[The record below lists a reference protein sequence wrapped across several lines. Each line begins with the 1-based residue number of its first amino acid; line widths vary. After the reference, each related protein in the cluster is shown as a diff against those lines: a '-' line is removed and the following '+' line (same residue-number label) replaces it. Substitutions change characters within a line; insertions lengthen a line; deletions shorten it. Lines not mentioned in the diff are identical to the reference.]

1 MDRSKSSRSP
11 HFPYGRS
18 LAEALGL
25 EDAPAIVTRTLGQA
39 EIAATDIHV
48 INPSGTLSAPLP
60 RVNAYG
66 ITLVIT
72 DVAKNSY
79 WECDRQVS
87 SASVQAGQILISD
100 MRREPRVLM
109 DQPFHSVLFFLPK
122 NAIDALTDQADLP
135 RIDEL
140 QYEPGVGISDETMKH
155 LGLSLMPAF
164 RAPDQANRLFMDY
177 VTLAFAIHTA
187 KQYGGSRTL
196 WKPLKGGLAPWQE
209 RLSKELITNNL
220 AGAISLSEI
229 AKTCGLSVGHFSRA
243 FRKSTG
249 LAPHAWL
256 LQARVDTA
264 KVMLRDREASLSA
277 IALSCGFVD
286 RSHFTRVFTR
296 IVGLSPRAWSKL
308 VY

>member
-18 LAEALGL
+18 LAEKLGL

-39 EIAATDIHV
+39 EITVTDIHV
-48 INPSGTLSAPLP
+48 INPSGTLSAALP
-60 RVNAYG
+60 RVDGYMVS
-66 ITLVIT
+66 LVM
-72 DVAKNSY
+72 DDAAKNCF

-87 SASVQAGQILISD
+87 SAPLQAGQFLIAD
-100 MRREPRVLM
+100 LRREPRMLM
-109 DQPFHSVLFFLPK
+109 DRPFHSVLFYLPK
-122 NAIDALTDQADLP
+122 NAIDALTDQADVP

-140 QYEPGVGISDETMKH
+140 RYEPGVGISDETMKH

-164 RAPDQANRLFMDY
+164 RVPDQANRLFMDY
-177 VTLAFAIHTA
+177 VTLAFASHA
-187 KQYGGSRTL
+187 AQKYGGIRTL
-196 WKPLKGGLAPWQE
+196 SKPLKGGLAPWQE
-209 RLSKELITNNL
+209 RLSKELIADNL

-229 AKTCGLSVGHFSRA
+229 AKACGLSVGHFSRA
-243 FRKSTG
+243 FNKSTG

-256 LQARVDTA
+256 LQARIDTA
-264 KVMLRDREASLSA
+264 KVMLRDRDASLSA
-277 IALSCGFVD
+277 IAHSCGFVD

-296 IVGLSPRAWSKL
+296 LVGLSPRAWSRL

>member
-1 MDRSKSSRSP
+1 MDKSKSSRSP
-11 HFPYGRS
+11 HFPYGRR
-18 LAEALGL
+18 LAEKLGL

-39 EIAATDIHV
+39 EIAVTDIHV

-60 RVNAYG
+60 RVDAYM
-66 ITLVIT
+66 ITLLMT
-72 DVAKNSY
+72 DVAKNTY

-87 SASVQAGQILISD
+87 SVAVQAGQILIGD
-100 MRREPRVLM
+100 MRRGPRVLL
-109 DQPFHSVLFFLPK
+109 DQPFHSAAFYLPRV
-122 NAIDALTDQADLP
+122 AIDALTDQAGVP
-135 RIDEL
+135 RMDEL
-140 QYEPGVGISDETMKH
+140 RYEPGVGISDETLKH

-164 RAPDQANRLFMDY
+164 RAPDQTSRLYMDY
-177 VTLAFAIHTA
+177 VTLAFASHTA
-187 KQYGGSRTL
+187 QKYGGIRTL
-196 WKPLKGGLAPWQE
+196 SKPLKGGLAPWQE
-209 RLSKELITNNL
+209 RLSTELIADNL

-229 AKTCGLSVGHFSRA
+229 AKASGLSVGHFSRA

-264 KVMLRDREASLSA
+264 KVMLRDRDASLSA
-277 IALSCGFVD
+277 IAHSCGFVD

-296 IVGLSPRAWSKL
+296 LVGLSPRAWSKS

>member
-1 MDRSKSSRSP
+1 
-11 HFPYGRS
+11 
-18 LAEALGL
+18 
-25 EDAPAIVTRTLGQA
+25 VTRTLGQA
-39 EIAATDIHV
+39 EIAVTDIHL
-48 INPSGTLSAPLP
+48 INPPGTLSAPLP

-66 ITLVIT
+66 ITLFMN
-72 DVAKNSY
+72 DFANNSY

-109 DQPFHSVLFFLPK
+109 DRPFHTILFYLPK
-122 NAIDALTDQADLP
+122 NAIDALTDQADVP

-177 VTLAFAIHTA
+177 VTLAFASHTA

-196 WKPLKGGLAPWQE
+196 SKPLKGGLAPWQE

-264 KVMLRDREASLSA
+264 KVMLRDRDASLSA
-277 IALSCGFVD
+277 IAHSCGFVD

-296 IVGLSPRAWSKL
+296 LVGLSPRAWSKL
-308 VY
+308 V

>member
-1 MDRSKSSRSP
+1 M
-11 HFPYGRS
+11 
-18 LAEALGL
+18 
-25 EDAPAIVTRTLGQA
+25 V
-39 EIAATDIHV
+39 
-48 INPSGTLSAPLP
+48 
-60 RVNAYG
+60 
-66 ITLVIT
+66 TLVMN
-72 DVAKNSY
+72 DAAKNCY

-87 SASVQAGQILISD
+87 SAPLRAGQILISD

-109 DQPFHSVLFFLPK
+109 DRPYHSILFYLPRM
-122 NAIDALTDQADLP
+122 AIDVLTDQADMP

-140 QYEPGVGISDETMKH
+140 QYEPGVGISDETIKH

-164 RAPDQANRLFMDY
+164 RAPDQASRLFLDY
-177 VTLAFAIHTA
+177 VTLAFASHTA
-187 KQYGGSRTL
+187 QKYGGISTL
-196 WKPLKGGLAPWQE
+196 SKPLKGGLAAWQE
-209 RLSKELITNNL
+209 RLSKELIADNL

-229 AKTCGLSVGHFSRA
+229 AKTCGLSAGHFSRA

-264 KVMLRDREASLSA
+264 KVMLRDRDASLSA
-277 IALSCGFVD
+277 IAHSCGFVD

-296 IVGLSPRAWSKL
+296 LVGLSPRAWSRL